1 MDSALFTVDKGG
13 RTFLCRPGGF
23 RLQSLCEE
31 RVLFSGAGEMYGA
44 SELAVRFL
52 FLLVCRRCF
61 KCPLAVEGE
70 FGILE
75 RNIFAVRRG

>member
-1 MDSALFTVDKGG
+1 MIFAVL
-13 RTFLCRPGGF
+13 LAEAGF

-31 RVLFSGAGEMYGA
+31 RVLFPGAGEMYGA

-61 KCPLAVEGE
+61 KCPLAVEGD

-75 RNIFAVRRG
+75 RNILQ

>member
-1 MDSALFTVDKGG
+1 MESALFTADGGG
-13 RTFLCRPGGF
+13 RTGLCRPGGF
-23 RLQSLCEE
+23 HCKVYAEKG
-31 RVLFSGAGEMYGA
+31 VLFPGAEALYGA